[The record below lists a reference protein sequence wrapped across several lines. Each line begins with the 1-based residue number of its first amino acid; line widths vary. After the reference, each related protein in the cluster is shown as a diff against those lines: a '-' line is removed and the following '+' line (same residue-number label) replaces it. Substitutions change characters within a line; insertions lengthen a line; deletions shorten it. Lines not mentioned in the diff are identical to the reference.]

1 MTQVPM
7 PYFTLVFERK
17 NLPHKY
23 FTVNN
28 KQNINPEGTNWAY
41 YLSITHVKKVKVLSS
56 NWMGT
61 FPPTG

>member
-28 KQNINPEGTNWAY
+28 KQTLTRKVRIGPTF
-41 YLSITHVKKVKVLSS
+41 SIANV
-56 NWMGT
+56 GA
-61 FPPTG
+61 F